1 MKKYREK
8 LESEVASLEASIREL
23 NELASKETE
32 YRLSSEQAQ
41 NRLDEA
47 NQKVEELR
55 SKLKQEIELKI
66 STNSEAIKTAEQ
78 EIDKILKKQKKR
90 ESTKDIVDKPG

>member
-1 MKKYREK
+1 
-8 LESEVASLEASIREL
+8 
-23 NELASKETE
+23 
-32 YRLSSEQAQ
+32 
-41 NRLDEA
+41 LDEA

-66 STNSEAIKTAEQ
+66 STNSEAIRTAEQ

-90 ESTKDIVDKPG
+90 ESTKDIIDKPG